1 MNADKLLIKNASE
14 LVTCKGFEARAGRR
28 MGELDIIA
36 NGALAIEDGKI
47 THVGTTEE
55 VLAVIQ
61 PEAYTTIDAAGK
73 AVLPGFIDAHTH
85 FIFGGY
91 RQDEYRWRLEG
102 ASYIEIMQRG
112 GGIANTM
119 QATRKANRNELLK
132 LGRQRLDAMLGMG
145 VTTVEGKSGYGLD
158 LDTEVKQL
166 EVMAKLDRT
175 HEVDVVPTFLGAHAL
190 PPEYK
195 NRSDAYI
202 DWLCHTV
209 LPQVAQRRLADFC
222 DVFCEQGVFSVS
234 QSRRLLQRARSL
246 GLKLKLHADEIV
258 SLGGAELAAEIG
270 AVSADHLL
278 QASDAGITAMA
289 RAGVVATLLPATA
302 FSLKEPFARARHII
316 DSGCAAALATDF
328 NPGSSF
334 TFSIPLIIAL
344 ATLQMAMSPE
354 EAIIAVTINAAAALD
369 RANRIGSL
377 DVGKAAD
384 AVILAYPSHLFL
396 AYHLGINIVEKV
408 IKNGRLVIDRSLRA
422 TTNQRGH
429 NV

>member
-55 VLAVIQ
+55 VLAAIAS
-61 PEAYTTIDAAGK
+61 ETYTIIDAADK
-73 AVLPGFIDAHTH
+73 TVLPGFIDAHTH

-91 RQDEYRWRLEG
+91 RPHEYRWRLEG
-102 ASYIEIMQRG
+102 TSYMEIMQRG

-119 QATRKANRNELLK
+119 RATRNADRNDLLQ
-132 LGRQRLDAMLGMG
+132 LGRQRLDALLAMG

-166 EVMAKLDRT
+166 EVMAELNRT
-175 HEVDVVPTFLGAHAL
+175 HAVDVVPTFLGAHAL

-195 NRSDAYI
+195 NQSDAYI
-202 DWLCHTV
+202 DWICRTV

-234 QSRRLLQRARSL
+234 QSRRLLRRAGAL
-246 GLKLKLHADEIV
+246 GMKAKLHADEIA
-258 SLGGAELAAEIG
+258 SIGGAELAAEIG

-278 QASDAGITAMA
+278 QASDAGIAAMA

-316 DSGCAAALATDF
+316 DSGCAVALATDF

-344 ATLQMAMSPE
+344 ATRQMAMSPE
-354 EAIIAVTINAAAALD
+354 EAVCAVTINAAAALD
-369 RANRIGSL
+369 RSRHIGSL
-377 DVGKAAD
+377 DVGKTAD
-384 AVILAYPSHLFL
+384 VVILSYPSHLFL
-396 AYHLGINIVEKV
+396 SYHLGINIVEKV
-408 IKNGRLVIDRSLRA
+408 IKNGRLMIDRTPA
-422 TTNQRGH
+422 GNQNSERS
-429 NV
+429 